1 MRSKH
6 KGLTLVELMTVLVI
20 IGILAS
26 IALPSYSRYARR
38 SDRAAAKTALLE
50 DAQFLERNYTGR
62 NTYAIDAAGD
72 PMADETLPVPQSPK
86 DGAPKYTI
94 TLSDIDANTFELS
107 AVPVPGG
114 PAVDDECGTLKITNT
129 GEKSATGGTVANC
142 WAK

>member
-26 IALPSYSRYARR
+26 IALPSYSRYVRR
-38 SDRAAAKTALLE
+38 SDRAAAKTALME
-50 DAQFLERNYTGR
+50 DAQFLERNFTVR

-72 PMADETLPVPQSPK
+72 PMDDAGLPVTQSPK
-86 DGAPKYTI
+86 DGTAKYTI
-94 TLSDIDANTFELS
+94 TLTDIDTNTFELS

-114 PAVDDECGTLKITNT
+114 PAAEDECGTLRITNT
-129 GEKSATGGTVANC
+129 GVKSATGGTVANC